1 MTGQHKKAAAALIN
15 YLPINHNDDFFLLL
29 LEVITLLRNTCEM
42 SLECINYKGNSILDY
57 YRHLLSSSMVTPKY
71 AVKNQAIINNA
82 PQHLEKVSSR
92 KSFKMSEA
100 GGKH

>member
-1 MTGQHKKAAAALIN
+1 MYT
-15 YLPINHNDDFFLLL
+15 
-29 LEVITLLRNTCEM
+29 REM
-42 SLECINYKGNSILDY
+42 NLQCINYKSNSLLDY

-71 AVKNQAIINNA
+71 AVKIKLLLNNS

-92 KSFKMSEA
+92 KSFQMSEA